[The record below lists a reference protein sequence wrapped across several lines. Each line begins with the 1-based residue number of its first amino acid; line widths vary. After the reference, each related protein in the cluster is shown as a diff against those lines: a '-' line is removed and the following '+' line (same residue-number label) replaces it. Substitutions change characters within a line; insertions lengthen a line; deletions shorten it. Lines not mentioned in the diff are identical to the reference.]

1 MFRIRRPAFTLIEL
15 LVVIAVISVLIGL
28 LLPAV
33 QKAREAAARMSCSNN
48 LKQIGLALHMHH
60 DGQNGLPPDR
70 IERVATWAVLILPYM
85 EQDNLYRQWD
95 LNRYYYEQ
103 NTVAQTTPVKNY
115 FCPSRRSS
123 SDWPKTSIS
132 GDTPSWM
139 DTGILFPGALGDYA
153 VLVDSSG
160 HDITDVT
167 CPNMAAIFQVNSRR
181 KFSEFTDG
189 LSNTPLVAE
198 KQVPVNKHGFGW
210 LDSAYYNGDYVSPMA
225 RGLGKGNYLTT
236 DPKDSRPWFGSR
248 HLHVVQ
254 FLFAD
259 GHVQALRESTDRAV
273 LDLLGYFQHGQ
284 VIPDY

>member
-1 MFRIRRPAFTLIEL
+1 MAPCAATRLGGRGVRRDKIPDWPRFACPQCHSMSTISGVDMTNRAFRQGFTLIEL
-15 LVVIAVISVLIGL
+15 LVVIAIISVLIGL

-48 LKQIGLALHMHH
+48 LKQIRLALHMQH

-123 SDWPKTSIS
+123 SDWPKTSFS

-139 DTGILFPGALGDYA
+139 DTGILFPGAL
-153 VLVDSSG
+153 
-160 HDITDVT
+160 
-167 CPNMAAIFQVNSRR
+167 
-181 KFSEFTDG
+181 
-189 LSNTPLVAE
+189 
-198 KQVPVNKHGFGW
+198 
-210 LDSAYYNGDYVSPMA
+210 
-225 RGLGKGNYLTT
+225 
-236 DPKDSRPWFGSR
+236 
-248 HLHVVQ
+248 
-254 FLFAD
+254 
-259 GHVQALRESTDRAV
+259 
-273 LDLLGYFQHGQ
+273 
-284 VIPDY
+284 